1 MSRKS
6 TGSKRLWPLRARAAR
21 PRVGAPA
28 WSPTIGPIVAGLLF
42 VALVGGTAS
51 RADDRASIAIAKFD
65 YIDTSG
71 EVQDQTGKHTALIA
85 EFMQALSAD
94 VGRGT
99 KFRVVSLLC
108 NGQPC
113 AGDGS
118 DRSELI
124 PRAREAG
131 AKFLLF
137 GGIHKQSTLIQWA
150 KVEVVDIDRDKLVY
164 DRLFTFR
171 GDDANAW
178 RRAEE
183 FLAKDLQS
191 ADLAK

>member
-1 MSRKS
+1 MRGKFVGSR
-6 TGSKRLWPLRARAAR
+6 RLWPLRGRATR
-21 PRVGAPA
+21 RKDRAPA
-28 WSPTIGPIVAGLLF
+28 RSLTTGPIVAVLLF
-42 VALVGGTAS
+42 AALTGGSAS
-51 RADDRASIAIAKFD
+51 RAADPASIAIAKFD

-71 EVQDQTGKHTALIA
+71 EVQDQTDKHAALIA
-85 EFMQALSAD
+85 EFLQALSAD
-94 VGRGT
+94 MGRGT

-108 NGQPC
+108 DGQPC
-113 AGDGS
+113 AMDGS
-118 DRSELI
+118 SRSVLI
-124 PRAREAG
+124 PRARDAG

-150 KVEVVDIDRDKLVY
+150 KVEVIDLDRDKLVY
-164 DRLFTFR
+164 DRLLTFR

-178 RRAEE
+178 HRAEE